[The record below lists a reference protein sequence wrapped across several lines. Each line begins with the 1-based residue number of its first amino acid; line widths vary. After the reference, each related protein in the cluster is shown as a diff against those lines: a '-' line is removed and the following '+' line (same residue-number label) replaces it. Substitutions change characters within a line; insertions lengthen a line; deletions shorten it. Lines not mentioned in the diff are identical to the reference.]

1 LYTHHRPT
9 AVDNQRA
16 STTST
21 ASCSI
26 RDHLTVTTMTTLFNP
41 ADLPHPVLG
50 ATNERSDDKLDGV
63 KGHDEGFDDDGV
75 DTSGAGSATTTT
87 APLSSVLAYVGET
100 TTAAIKAGR
109 RTEVPPP
116 LVAFGHTYEYRR
128 RPLDAAADAG
138 TDTPLEVRCTTTADG
153 DTPGGCGGFSH

>member
-1 LYTHHRPT
+1 
-9 AVDNQRA
+9 
-16 STTST
+16 
-21 ASCSI
+21 
-26 RDHLTVTTMTTLFNP
+26 MTTLPNP
-41 ADLPHPVLG
+41 ADLLRPVLG
-50 ATNERSDDKLDGV
+50 ATNERSDDKLHGV
-63 KGHDEGFDDDGV
+63 KGYDEGFDDDGV
-75 DTSGAGSATTTT
+75 EGRTTTT
-87 APLSSVLAYVGET
+87 MAPLSSVLAYIGET

-138 TDTPLEVRCTTTADG
+138 TDAPLEVRCTTTADG